1 MKTLKLILNKTH
13 EFVIAGFSRSTTIQ
27 DGHPVSNAYVSLKE
41 PSAADVESLRGLASY
56 TITDLTI
63 TADDEPVY
71 ELEELAAKITSI
83 EESIGDE
90 GLMRVFFNILF

>member
-1 MKTLKLILNKTH
+1 MKTLKLILNTTH

-27 DGHPVSNAYVSLKE
+27 DGRPVSNAYVSLKE
-41 PSAADVESLRGLASY
+41 PVAADVESLRALAAY
-56 TITDLTI
+56 TITALTI
-63 TADDEPVY
+63 TADSEPVY
-71 ELEELAAKITSI
+71 ELEELTAKITSI